1 MSKIGKVSN
10 LLKVLEA
17 EEIEDKK
24 DESQDAA
31 NAGDGNSVEKVLEGE
46 GDDAV
51 NAGDG
56 DSVERVLEEDEK
68 EDEDKKDEQ
77 DALTVDDD
85 QTFVGETDDD
95 DDILILSEADD
106 DDDDAKNE
114 NDEEDEKKDEAGDA
128 ANAGDGDSVERVLEE
143 DDKDEEK
150 LESLLLKF
158 GMPAS
163 SFVEAKAI
171 LKELVESKALR
182 LANEAEVKIKKTYAE
197 ANTKKLK
204 RLMENVVK
212 YSRRSAKKFVE
223 QHEKQFV
230 ETAKFARFESFI
242 NVVNEQFVD
251 FGMKNDPKVSLKVE
265 GLQKEI
271 ASRNKEIDRL
281 NGVAEKLEMK
291 LEAQKISSAI
301 KVLTEGMT
309 VTDSERF
316 QRIVESLEVKDY
328 SDFLKKAQSV
338 KTKVFSEDADKQD
351 KKYDTFVESFVDKD
365 KKNLGLVTE
374 TATGQQ
380 SLLAATTKV
389 LANK

>member
-114 NDEEDEKKDEAGDA
+114 NDEEDKKDEAEDA

-143 DDKDEEK
+143 DDKEEEK
-150 LESLLLKF
+150 LETLLLKF
-158 GMPAS
+158 GMPAA

-223 QHEKQFV
+223 QHEQQFV
-230 ETAKFARFESFI
+230 ESAKFARFESFI
-242 NVVNEQFVD
+242 NQVNEHFVD
-251 FGMKNDPKVSLKVE
+251 FGMKNDPKVSMKVE
-265 GLQKEI
+265 SLQKEI
-271 ASRNKEIDRL
+271 AARNKEIDRL
-281 NGVAEKLEMK
+281 NGVAEKLELK

-374 TATGQQ
+374 NNSGSQ